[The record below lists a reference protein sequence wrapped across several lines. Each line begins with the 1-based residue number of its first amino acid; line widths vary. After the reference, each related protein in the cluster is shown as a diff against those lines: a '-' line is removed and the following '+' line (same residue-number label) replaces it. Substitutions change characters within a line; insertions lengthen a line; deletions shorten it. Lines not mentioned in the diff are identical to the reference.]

1 MDFVDRETKQKLQ
14 FTPAY
19 SDLIANPVVE
29 PASPVALIEQ
39 RPKKHKSGKEPGQGS
54 LLVNKKPAERKDL
67 YQRNCRSNLGA
78 SLADTISDKNKV
90 IFGSNFS
97 KGSTVSSIISSAHQ
111 YGSRANYRGGALI
124 RLSRLYSDYRCAI
137 DPLVWMGKSLNQP
150 VFWPL
155 PSLIGKSSRVRNL
168 FYGTWF
174 EA

>member
-39 RPKKHKSGKEPGQGS
+39 RPKKHKSAKEPGQGS

-67 YQRNCRSNLGA
+67 YRRNCRSNLGA

-97 KGSTVSSIISSAHQ
+97 KGSTVSSIISSAHP

-124 RLSRLYSDYRCAI
+124 RLSRLYSDAAR
-137 DPLVWMGKSLNQP
+137 
-150 VFWPL
+150 
-155 PSLIGKSSRVRNL
+155 
-168 FYGTWF
+168 
-174 EA
+174 